1 MKHTMT
7 LKMATCAAA
16 LIGLSGCQSVLN
28 TLGFNS
34 SASSRPALAQAIG
47 EPDLVAGQEA
57 LRAGNISQAIASFRL
72 AMLDPGSQADA
83 SNGLGIAY
91 ARLGRADLA
100 ERYFLQATEIAP
112 KGEKYAANLMRF
124 YESDLARTAQAKALR
139 VQQAALARADD
150 QSTAELADVG
160 QAPPAAMR
168 GPILVVDRSDAGSL
182 AGPTK
187 MAGQQARPSRGVIH
201 LVQRGA
207 GSGDIAH
214 SAPDKV
220 IGSASS
226 DQSSI
231 IVGSRSTAEY
241 PVRLGIDEMKGSAPK
256 SDPKLAD
263 SRSEA
268 ASRSKTI
275 WPTYPIRFEI
285 KANGGTR

>member
-7 LKMATCAAA
+7 LKMATCVVAV
-16 LIGLSGCQSVLN
+16 IGLSGCQSVLN
-28 TLGFNS
+28 TLGLNS
-34 SASSRPALAQAIG
+34 SASSRPALANAIG

-139 VQQAALARADD
+139 LQQAALARADD
-150 QSTAELADVG
+150 QSTNGLADLG
-160 QAPPAAMR
+160 TDQPAATR
-168 GPILVVDRSDAGSL
+168 GPILVVDRRDEGSL
-182 AGPTK
+182 VGGAK
-187 MAGQQARPSRGVIH
+187 MANQQTRPARGVIQ

-207 GSGDIAH
+207 GTGDIAH
-214 SAPDKV
+214 SAPEKL
-220 IGSASS
+220 IGSVSS
-226 DQSSI
+226 DQTAI
-231 IVGSRSTAEY
+231 IVGSRNTAKY
-241 PVRLGIDEMKGSAPK
+241 PVKLGINEMKGSAPK
-256 SDPKLAD
+256 ADPKLAD
-263 SRSEA
+263 ARSEM

-275 WPTYPIRFEI
+275 WPSYPIRFEI
-285 KANGGTR
+285 KANGASR

>member
-1 MKHTMT
+1 MKHTKT

-139 VQQAALARADD
+139 VQQAALARAND
-150 QSTAELADVG
+150 QPTDGLADLG
-160 QAPPAAMR
+160 QTPASAMR
-168 GPILVVDRSDAGSL
+168 GPILVVDRGDQGSVEGG
-182 AGPTK
+182 AK
-187 MAGQQARPSRGVIH
+187 MANQQTRPARGVIH
-201 LVQRGA
+201 LVQRGTGPA
-207 GSGDIAH
+207 QIAH
-214 SAPDKV
+214 SAPDKL

-226 DQSSI
+226 DQTPI
-231 IVGSRSTAEY
+231 IIGSRNTAKY
-241 PVRLGIDEMKGSAPK
+241 PVRLGIEEVKGSAPAA
-256 SDPKLAD
+256 DPKLAD
-263 SRSEA
+263 SRSDRG
-268 ASRSKTI
+268 SRSKTI
-275 WPTYPIRFEI
+275 SPSYPLRFEI
-285 KANGGTR
+285 NANGGTR

>member
-7 LKMATCAAA
+7 LKMATCVVAV
-16 LIGLSGCQSVLN
+16 IGLSGCQSVLN

-100 ERYFLQATEIAP
+100 ERYFLQAIEIAP

-139 VQQAALARADD
+139 VQQAALARADE
-150 QSTAELADVG
+150 QSTNGLADLG
-160 QAPPAAMR
+160 QAAPTAMR
-168 GPILVVDRSDAGSL
+168 GPILVVDRNDQGSVEGG
-182 AGPTK
+182 AK
-187 MAGQQARPSRGVIH
+187 MANQQTRPARGVIQ

-207 GSGDIAH
+207 ASANIAH
-214 SAPDKV
+214 SAPDKLV
-220 IGSASS
+220 GSASS
-226 DQSSI
+226 DQTPI
-231 IVGSRSTAEY
+231 IVGSRNSAKY
-241 PVRLGIDEMKGSAPK
+241 PVRLGIDEVKISPPAA
-256 SDPKLAD
+256 DPKLAD
-263 SRSEA
+263 ARSELA
-268 ASRSKTI
+268 ARSKTI
-275 WPTYPIRFEI
+275 WPSYPLRFEI
-285 KANGGTR
+285 KANGGSR